1 MEKITLKLE
10 EILRLN
16 AELNGLVNQ
25 QTGEKAFTGILS
37 YKMPLTTKYWLMDLA
52 KKTKVEV
59 EACDALRGEII
70 KKYGEEKDGSFQIQR
85 SIKDEEGNDIINP
98 SFISFNNEYSEL
110 LMQEK
115 QIEYKPLN
123 INDLSNIESEDV
135 YEILFKLIKT
145 D

>member
-1 MEKITLKLE
+1 
-10 EILRLN
+10 
-16 AELNGLVNQ
+16 
-25 QTGEKAFTGILS
+25 
-37 YKMPLTTKYWLMDLA
+37 MDLA